1 MARLAPCNHADRRSS
16 EVYLSL
22 MHRTQ
27 VYLTEEQRRRLAL
40 RAADDGTSQAEVIR
54 RVLERELGILLRGV
68 GERVAI
74 VNATAGVLADHPDW
88 PEWLAAVRGVGSSE
102 RQLGL

>member
-1 MARLAPCNHADRRSS
+1 
-16 EVYLSL
+16 

-54 RVLERELGILLRGV
+54 RILDRELGILRGV
-68 GERVAI
+68 GDQVAI

-88 PEWLAAVRGVGSSE
+88 PEWLADVRGLGSSE
-102 RQLGL
+102 RLRQLGL

>member
-1 MARLAPCNHADRRSS
+1 
-16 EVYLSL
+16 

-54 RVLERELGILLRGV
+54 RILDRELGILRGM
-68 GERVAI
+68 GDRVAI
-74 VNATAGVLADHPDW
+74 VDATAGVLADHPDW
-88 PEWLAAVRGVGSSE
+88 PEWLAEVRGVGSSE
-102 RQLGL
+102 RLRQLGL

>member
-1 MARLAPCNHADRRSS
+1 
-16 EVYLSL
+16 

-54 RVLERELGILLRGV
+54 RILDRELGILRGV
-68 GERVAI
+68 GDRVAI
-74 VNATAGVLADHPDW
+74 VDATAGVLADHPDW
-88 PEWLAAVRGVGSSE
+88 PEWLADVRGVGSSE
-102 RQLGL
+102 RLRQLGL